1 MLESLKKK
9 TLLGNLW
16 CIIVLGIVTAALGVV
31 FGSGIVKMLAG
42 PAYFDPLDDH
52 EDILS
57 LQGQYITMDV
67 DTLIDYYAE
76 TVRSESGKRDEVS
89 AREYIMPINTP
100 DATIYIGL
108 EVPASKIDDAEA
120 VVDDT
125 ARMLDDEDGNYE
137 WDGSYV
143 TVRGTLKRMDDETKQ
158 LWEDYFID
166 AGFSYDDIGLEDGCT
181 FLPLVLTDD
190 EIDGSDT
197 FVLGFMGIVI
207 LLVLALLIWF
217 VVRSLTGGFQK
228 QIRNYIKASDDPQAT
243 EQALDRFYEDT
254 MQDGRVRMSR
264 SWLMYDKGGNS
275 WVLAG
280 DDVVWAY
287 QYTVRHKAYG
297 ILTVRKELMVR
308 VFGAKEKRACHDI
321 YVRNED
327 EAQEILQQMART
339 YPDALIGYDQ
349 DIERKYRAN
358 PAAFH
363 QAVITARHAP
373 AAPAAEPT
381 EPAQEPESKPLYTES
396 KNCPMAL
403 DAIGQFFGQNLLLRF
418 FFGFLRKRNHL
429 AVRFLAQVVL
439 DLAGVLGGSLRVN
452 AQRDEERRQL
462 AVAAIDALG
471 NFHARRFQLN
481 KTVGIHRNIAVLTQ
495 VFHGDTDARLG
506 KAHRHRNID
515 RAHRTL
521 LFLQHQNFFEIILCG
536 FVNIHGRSPLPN

>member
-16 CIIVLGIVTAALGVV
+16 CIIVLGIVTATLGVL

-42 PAYFDPLDDH
+42 PAYFEPLDDH

-100 DATIYIGL
+100 GATIY
-108 EVPASKIDDAEA
+108 
-120 VVDDT
+120 
-125 ARMLDDEDGNYE
+125 
-137 WDGSYV
+137 
-143 TVRGTLKRMDDETKQ
+143 
-158 LWEDYFID
+158 
-166 AGFSYDDIGLEDGCT
+166 IGLEDGCT

-197 FVLGFMGIVI
+197 FVLGFMGIVM

-254 MQDGRVRMSR
+254 MQDGKVRMSR

-287 QYTVRHKAYG
+287 QHTVRHKAYG
-297 ILTVRKELMVR
+297 ILTVRKEVMVR

-327 EAQEILQQMART
+327 EAQEILRQMQST
-339 YPDALIGYDQ
+339 YPDAMIGYNAE
-349 DIERKYRAN
+349 IEKRYRAN
-358 PAAFH
+358 PVTFH
-363 QAVITARHAP
+363 QEVAAARRQPA

-381 EPAQEPESKPLYTES
+381 EPAQEPESKPLY
-396 KNCPMAL
+396 
-403 DAIGQFFGQNLLLRF
+403 
-418 FFGFLRKRNHL
+418 
-429 AVRFLAQVVL
+429 
-439 DLAGVLGGSLRVN
+439 
-452 AQRDEERRQL
+452 
-462 AVAAIDALG
+462 
-471 NFHARRFQLN
+471 
-481 KTVGIHRNIAVLTQ
+481 
-495 VFHGDTDARLG
+495 
-506 KAHRHRNID
+506 
-515 RAHRTL
+515 
-521 LFLQHQNFFEIILCG
+521 
-536 FVNIHGRSPLPN
+536 

>member
-166 AGFSYDDIGLEDGCT
+166 AGFSYD
-181 FLPLVLTDD
+181 VQRKKK
-190 EIDGSDT
+190 S
-197 FVLGFMGIVI
+197 
-207 LLVLALLIWF
+207 
-217 VVRSLTGGFQK
+217 
-228 QIRNYIKASDDPQAT
+228 
-243 EQALDRFYEDT
+243 
-254 MQDGRVRMSR
+254 
-264 SWLMYDKGGNS
+264 
-275 WVLAG
+275 
-280 DDVVWAY
+280 AY
-287 QYTVRHKAYG
+287 QYEQISFSNGKS
-297 ILTVRKELMVR
+297 I
-308 VFGAKEKRACHDI
+308 CD
-321 YVRNED
+321 
-327 EAQEILQQMART
+327 AQEIKS
-339 YPDALIGYDQ
+339 DQ
-349 DIERKYRAN
+349 
-358 PAAFH
+358 
-363 QAVITARHAP
+363 TASR
-373 AAPAAEPT
+373 
-381 EPAQEPESKPLYTES
+381 
-396 KNCPMAL
+396 M
-403 DAIGQFFGQNLLLRF
+403 
-418 FFGFLRKRNHL
+418 
-429 AVRFLAQVVL
+429 
-439 DLAGVLGGSLRVN
+439 LAGVPTPIRY
-452 AQRDEERRQL
+452 
-462 AVAAIDALG
+462 
-471 NFHARRFQLN
+471 
-481 KTVGIHRNIAVLTQ
+481 VG
-495 VFHGDTDARLG
+495 FSS
-506 KAHRHRNID
+506 
-515 RAHRTL
+515 
-521 LFLQHQNFFEIILCG
+521 
-536 FVNIHGRSPLPN
+536 GR

>member
-1 MLESLKKK
+1 MLQSLKQK
-9 TLLGNLW
+9 TLVGKLW
-16 CIIVLGIVTAALGVV
+16 AIIVLAVAAIFIGVV
-31 FGSGIVKMLAG
+31 FGPGIAKMIAG
-42 PAYFDPLDDH
+42 PTHFAPLDDH
-52 EDILS
+52 DVLS
-57 LQGQYITMDV
+57 LQGQYLEADI

-76 TVRSESGKRDEVS
+76 TVVSESGRPDKVS
-89 AREYIMPINTP
+89 AREYIMPVNTP
-100 DATIYIGL
+100 DATVYIGV
-108 EVPASKIDDAEA
+108 EVPKPKISDAEA
-120 VVDDT
+120 VVADT
-125 ARMLDDEDGNYE
+125 ERLIDDEDGSYE

-143 TVRGTLKRMDDETKQ
+143 SVRGTLQPMDDETRQ

-166 AGFSYDDIGLEDGCT
+166 AGFSYDDIGLFDDCT
-181 FLPLVLTDD
+181 ALPLVLTDG
-190 EIDGSDT
+190 EIDGQDM
-197 FVLGFMGIVI
+197 FVYGFMGVI
-207 LLVLALLIWF
+207 GVLLVVLAIWF
-217 VVRSLTGGFQK
+217 VVHSLTGGFQK

-254 MQDGRVRMSR
+254 MQDGKVRMSR

-349 DIERKYRAN
+349 DIERKYHAN

-381 EPAQEPESKPLYTES
+381 EPAQEPESKPLYT
-396 KNCPMAL
+396 
-403 DAIGQFFGQNLLLRF
+403 
-418 FFGFLRKRNHL
+418 
-429 AVRFLAQVVL
+429 
-439 DLAGVLGGSLRVN
+439 
-452 AQRDEERRQL
+452 
-462 AVAAIDALG
+462 
-471 NFHARRFQLN
+471 
-481 KTVGIHRNIAVLTQ
+481 
-495 VFHGDTDARLG
+495 
-506 KAHRHRNID
+506 
-515 RAHRTL
+515 
-521 LFLQHQNFFEIILCG
+521 
-536 FVNIHGRSPLPN
+536 

>member
-16 CIIVLGIVTAALGVV
+16 CIIVLGIITAALGVV
-31 FGSGIVKMLAG
+31 FGPGIVKMLAG
-42 PAYFDPLDDH
+42 PAYFEPLDDH

-67 DTLIDYYAE
+67 DTLIDHYAE

-125 ARMLDDEDGNYE
+125 ARMLDDEDGSYE

-197 FVLGFMGIVI
+197 FVLGFMGIVM

-228 QIRNYIKASDDPQAT
+228 QIRRYIAATADPEGT

-254 MQDGRVRMSR
+254 MQDGKVRMSR
-264 SWLMYDKGGNS
+264 SWLMYVHGRDS

-297 ILTVRKELMVR
+297 ILTVGKEMMVR
-308 VFGAKEKRACHDI
+308 VYGATEKNACHDI
-321 YVRNED
+321 SVKNED
-327 EAQEILQQMART
+327 EAQEILRQMQST
-339 YPDALIGYDQ
+339 YPDAMIGYDAE
-349 DIERKYRAN
+349 IEKHYRAN
-358 PAAFH
+358 PVTFH
-363 QAVITARHAP
+363 QEVAAARRQP
-373 AAPAAEPT
+373 AAASAAEPT
-381 EPAQEPESKPLYTES
+381 EPAQEPESKPLY
-396 KNCPMAL
+396 
-403 DAIGQFFGQNLLLRF
+403 
-418 FFGFLRKRNHL
+418 
-429 AVRFLAQVVL
+429 
-439 DLAGVLGGSLRVN
+439 
-452 AQRDEERRQL
+452 
-462 AVAAIDALG
+462 
-471 NFHARRFQLN
+471 
-481 KTVGIHRNIAVLTQ
+481 
-495 VFHGDTDARLG
+495 
-506 KAHRHRNID
+506 
-515 RAHRTL
+515 
-521 LFLQHQNFFEIILCG
+521 
-536 FVNIHGRSPLPN
+536 

>member
-125 ARMLDDEDGNYE
+125 ARMLDDEGGSYE

-207 LLVLALLIWF
+207 LVVLAIWF
-217 VVRSLTGGFQK
+217 VVHSLTGGFQK

-254 MQDGRVRMSR
+254 MQDGKVRMSR

-297 ILTVRKELMVR
+297 ILTVNKELMVR

-327 EAQEILQQMART
+327 EAQEILQQIART
-339 YPDALIGYDQ
+339 YPDALIGYDK

-381 EPAQEPESKPLYTES
+381 EPAQEPESKPLYT
-396 KNCPMAL
+396 
-403 DAIGQFFGQNLLLRF
+403 
-418 FFGFLRKRNHL
+418 
-429 AVRFLAQVVL
+429 
-439 DLAGVLGGSLRVN
+439 
-452 AQRDEERRQL
+452 
-462 AVAAIDALG
+462 
-471 NFHARRFQLN
+471 
-481 KTVGIHRNIAVLTQ
+481 
-495 VFHGDTDARLG
+495 
-506 KAHRHRNID
+506 
-515 RAHRTL
+515 
-521 LFLQHQNFFEIILCG
+521 
-536 FVNIHGRSPLPN
+536 

>member
-1 MLESLKKK
+1 MLQSLKQK
-9 TLLGNLW
+9 TLVGKLW
-16 CIIVLGIVTAALGVV
+16 AIIVLAVAAIFIGVV
-31 FGSGIVKMLAG
+31 FGPGIAKMIAG
-42 PAYFDPLDDH
+42 PTYFAPLDDY
-52 EDILS
+52 DVLS
-57 LQGQYITMDV
+57 LQGQYLEADI

-76 TVRSESGKRDEVS
+76 TVVSESGKRDEVS

-125 ARMLDDEDGNYE
+125 ARMLDDEDGSYE

-228 QIRNYIKASDDPQAT
+228 QIRRYIAATADPEGT

-254 MQDGRVRMSR
+254 MQDGKVRMSR

-297 ILTVRKELMVR
+297 ILTVNKELMVR

-339 YPDALIGYDQ
+339 YPDALIGYDK
-349 DIERKYRAN
+349 DIERKYHAN

-373 AAPAAEPT
+373 AAPAQPAE
-381 EPAQEPESKPLYTES
+381 AQAGVTGEPESKPLYT
-396 KNCPMAL
+396 
-403 DAIGQFFGQNLLLRF
+403 
-418 FFGFLRKRNHL
+418 
-429 AVRFLAQVVL
+429 
-439 DLAGVLGGSLRVN
+439 
-452 AQRDEERRQL
+452 
-462 AVAAIDALG
+462 
-471 NFHARRFQLN
+471 
-481 KTVGIHRNIAVLTQ
+481 
-495 VFHGDTDARLG
+495 
-506 KAHRHRNID
+506 
-515 RAHRTL
+515 
-521 LFLQHQNFFEIILCG
+521 
-536 FVNIHGRSPLPN
+536 

>member
-16 CIIVLGIVTAALGVV
+16 CIIVLGIVTAALGVL

-42 PAYFDPLDDH
+42 PAYFEPLDDH

-100 DATIYIGL
+100 GATIYIGL

-120 VVDDT
+120 IVDDT
-125 ARMLDDEDGNYE
+125 ARMLDDEDGSYE
-137 WDGSYV
+137 WDGSYM

-158 LWEDYFID
+158 LWENYFID

-197 FVLGFMGIVI
+197 FVLGFMGIVM

-228 QIRNYIKASDDPQAT
+228 QIRRYIAATGLTRQAT

-254 MQDGRVRMSR
+254 MQDGKVRMSR
-264 SWLMYDKGGNS
+264 SWLMYVKGGDS

-297 ILTVRKELMVR
+297 ILTVGKEMMVR
-308 VFGAKEKRACHDI
+308 VYRRDREERACHDI
-321 YVRNED
+321 SVKQRGRGAGD
-327 EAQEILQQMART
+327 SA
-339 YPDALIGYDQ
+339 PDAEHLSRCD
-349 DIERKYRAN
+349 DR
-358 PAAFH
+358 
-363 QAVITARHAP
+363 
-373 AAPAAEPT
+373 
-381 EPAQEPESKPLYTES
+381 
-396 KNCPMAL
+396 
-403 DAIGQFFGQNLLLRF
+403 LR
-418 FFGFLRKRNHL
+418 R
-429 AVRFLAQVVL
+429 
-439 DLAGVLGGSLRVN
+439 
-452 AQRDEERRQL
+452 
-462 AVAAIDALG
+462 
-471 NFHARRFQLN
+471 
-481 KTVGIHRNIAVLTQ
+481 
-495 VFHGDTDARLG
+495 
-506 KAHRHRNID
+506 
-515 RAHRTL
+515 
-521 LFLQHQNFFEIILCG
+521 
-536 FVNIHGRSPLPN
+536 

>member
-31 FGSGIVKMLAG
+31 FGSGIVKLLAG

-125 ARMLDDEDGNYE
+125 ARMLDDEDGSYE

-228 QIRNYIKASDDPQAT
+228 QIRRYIAATADPEGT

-254 MQDGRVRMSR
+254 MQDGKVRMNR

-327 EAQEILQQMART
+327 EAQEILQQMARI
-339 YPDALIGYDQ
+339 YPDALIGYDK
-349 DIERKYRAN
+349 DIERKYHAN

-381 EPAQEPESKPLYTES
+381 EPAQEPESKPLYT
-396 KNCPMAL
+396 
-403 DAIGQFFGQNLLLRF
+403 
-418 FFGFLRKRNHL
+418 
-429 AVRFLAQVVL
+429 
-439 DLAGVLGGSLRVN
+439 
-452 AQRDEERRQL
+452 
-462 AVAAIDALG
+462 
-471 NFHARRFQLN
+471 
-481 KTVGIHRNIAVLTQ
+481 
-495 VFHGDTDARLG
+495 
-506 KAHRHRNID
+506 
-515 RAHRTL
+515 
-521 LFLQHQNFFEIILCG
+521 
-536 FVNIHGRSPLPN
+536 